1 MFFLQQW
8 FCLVSIVRNTE
19 RLLVSVYSADL
30 CPRKNAVWCC
40 CRSLSVYFCW
50 VRLADAVLVL
60 FDKLSH
66 NPDRAHPQWAASY
79 KDIGQ
84 VHRCLCE

>member
-8 FCLVSIVRNTE
+8 FCLVSIVRDAE

-60 FDKLSH
+60 FESSVITLT
-66 NPDRAHPQWAASY
+66 
-79 KDIGQ
+79 
-84 VHRCLCE
+84 VHLRNGLLPIKT